1 MRLNKSHKDK
11 VIGGIIGI
19 IILILTLYIEECFEK
34 RSPKPDPQQTNN
46 STSIKSEDSSTQ
58 TIIQSPQ
65 SNSNIGNVSNEYI
78 GTKNVTQYQAPQTN
92 SSKRGKKQPEIN
104 IEGNNGSNI
113 NVAPVSGDLTQ
124 IVNNHQ
130 PRNLSKEQIAEILSS
145 IPVGYTVEI
154 RFPSIDQEADG
165 FSDQVMDLLSGS
177 DRKVFKTRHH
187 NIVTATGKD
196 FDIKPYPDKTDV
208 MILTVYPQ
216 K

>member
-19 IILILTLYIEECFEK
+19 IILILTLYIKECFEK
-34 RSPKPDPQQTNN
+34 RSPKPDPQQTNS

-65 SNSNIGNVSNEYI
+65 RNSNIGNVSNEYI
-78 GTKNVTQYQAPQTN
+78 GTKNVSHYQTPQSN
-92 SSKRGKKQPEIN
+92 SSNSSNKQPKIN

-113 NVAPVSGDLTQ
+113 NTGNVNGDLTQ
-124 IVNNHQ
+124 IVNNPK

-154 RFPSIDQEADG
+154 RFPYIEREADG
-165 FSDQVMDLLSGS
+165 FSDQIMDLLSGS

-187 NIVTATGKD
+187 NIVAATGKD

>member
-11 VIGGIIGI
+11 IIGGIIGI
-19 IILILTLYIEECFEK
+19 IILILTLYIKECFDK
-34 RSPKPDPQQTNN
+34 RSPKSAPQQTNS
-46 STSIKSEDSSTQ
+46 STSIKSEDSSTP

-65 SNSNIGNVSNEYI
+65 SNSNVGNVSNEYI
-78 GTKNVTQYQAPQTN
+78 GTKNVTHYQTPQSN
-92 SSKRGKKQPEIN
+92 SSNRNAKQPQYN

-113 NVAPVSGDLTQ
+113 NTGNVNGNLTQ
-124 IVNNHQ
+124 TVNN
-130 PRNLSKEQIAEILSS
+130 PLTRNLTKEQIAEILSS

-154 RFPSIDQEADG
+154 RFPSIDHEADG

-177 DRKVFKTRHH
+177 DRKVFKTRHD
-187 NIVTATGKD
+187 NIVAATGKD